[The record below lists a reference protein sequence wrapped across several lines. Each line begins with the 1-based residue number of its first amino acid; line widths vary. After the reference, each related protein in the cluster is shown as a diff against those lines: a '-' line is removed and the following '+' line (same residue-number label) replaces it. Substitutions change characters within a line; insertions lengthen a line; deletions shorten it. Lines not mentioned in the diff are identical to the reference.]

1 MCIFAYGQTGS
12 GKTHTMSGSD
22 VSALEGRGINYRALD
37 DLFGLAAARASE
49 VTYAIRVQM
58 LEIYNEALRDLLAGA
73 NGGGDYQQPGG
84 ANNAASCDSNRLDI
98 LSTQPSGCN
107 VPGATQVEVSASDHV
122 LELMR
127 RGAGNRAVGRTKM
140 NDRSSRSHQILT
152 VIVDG
157 VAASGARSHGGLL
170 RIDLAGSERV
180 ARSEAQGAFGSVVFS
195 KVGEG
200 ERDSPQLIY
209 LP

>member
-49 VTYAIRVQM
+49 VTNAIRVQM

-84 ANNAASCDSNRLDI
+84 AAYQMYHSNGVVQFFNMPPRLGPYGPE
-98 LSTQPSGCN
+98 QAQAP
-107 VPGATQVEVSASDHV
+107 
-122 LELMR
+122 
-127 RGAGNRAVGRTKM
+127 AGPR
-140 NDRSSRSHQILT
+140 
-152 VIVDG
+152 
-157 VAASGARSHGGLL
+157 
-170 RIDLAGSERV
+170 
-180 ARSEAQGAFGSVVFS
+180 F
-195 KVGEG
+195 
-200 ERDSPQLIY
+200 
-209 LP
+209 